1 MVLLW
6 VALTVFNL
14 VGYAGFGHCVGGFV
28 FNACRVAPVVWIL
41 LVANGLDSGCECYLF
56 CLDY

>member
-1 MVLLW
+1 MW